1 VVWEFLNK
9 YVQVLCALSVP
20 CLCSDQ
26 SEFTAV
32 YLIFNLWIASDFIFE
47 SCI

>member
-9 YVQVLCALSVP
+9 YVQVFCALSVLS
-20 CLCSDQ
+20 LCSDQ
-26 SEFTAV
+26 SEFAAV
-32 YLIFNLWIASDFIFE
+32 YLIFNLWIAPGFIFG